1 MHEFC
6 SFVNGR
12 TVYCRGPKDNRI
24 KNASEMLMKLQ
35 VISVSEEQVPF
46 IDEYEADTNAY
57 IDFDESPIDFLDD
70 EASMGARTLEEFLEA
85 QKSTESMKNS
95 LEPEKSNIHKINY
108 KAMYSVGSWT
118 LFTCLMALMPYK
130 GKVTS
135 EPIIQFST
143 KELLHK
149 NSDQP
154 LLYPEETYMLVLETN
169 EIDELQKEKYITLK
183 QGDNIFGRDKQEAD
197 FVIEDRYVS
206 KKHFIIK
213 VFGTQLILI
222 DCESMNGTYLNHK
235 RVDVFPESI
244 KRDDEIQVS
253 QTKFIVKV

>member
-1 MHEFC
+1 MRGERIFMNIAVIIVGIILSC
-6 SFVNGR
+6 LTFVFAI
-12 TVYCRGPKDNRI
+12 TVIIAKQKKKSAY
-24 KNASEMLMKLQ
+24 LQ
-35 VISVSEEQVPF
+35 KKKS
-46 IDEYEADTNAY
+46 AY
-57 IDFDESPIDFLDD
+57 L
-70 EASMGARTLEEFLEA
+70 
-85 QKSTESMKNS
+85 Q
-95 LEPEKSNIHKINY
+95 
-108 KAMYSVGSWT
+108 
-118 LFTCLMALMPYK
+118 YK

-169 EIDELQKEKYITLK
+169 EIDELQKETYITLK

>member
-1 MHEFC
+1 MRGERIFMNIAVIIVGIILSC
-6 SFVNGR
+6 LTFALAI
-12 TVYCRGPKDNRI
+12 TVIIAKQKKKSAY
-24 KNASEMLMKLQ
+24 LQ
-35 VISVSEEQVPF
+35 KKKS
-46 IDEYEADTNAY
+46 AY
-57 IDFDESPIDFLDD
+57 L
-70 EASMGARTLEEFLEA
+70 
-85 QKSTESMKNS
+85 Q
-95 LEPEKSNIHKINY
+95 Y
-108 KAMYSVGSWT
+108 KR
-118 LFTCLMALMPYK
+118 
-130 GKVTS
+130 KVTS

-197 FVIEDRYVS
+197 FVIKDQYVS

-244 KRDDEIQVS
+244 KKDDEIQVS
-253 QTKFIVKV
+253 HTRFIVRV

>member
-1 MHEFC
+1 MRGERIFMNIAVIIVGIILSC
-6 SFVNGR
+6 LTFALAI
-12 TVYCRGPKDNRI
+12 TVIIAKQKKKSAY
-24 KNASEMLMKLQ
+24 LQ
-35 VISVSEEQVPF
+35 
-46 IDEYEADTNAY
+46 
-57 IDFDESPIDFLDD
+57 
-70 EASMGARTLEEFLEA
+70 
-85 QKSTESMKNS
+85 
-95 LEPEKSNIHKINY
+95 
-108 KAMYSVGSWT
+108 
-118 LFTCLMALMPYK
+118 YK

-135 EPIIQFST
+135 ESIIQFST

-197 FVIEDRYVS
+197 FVIKDQYVS

-244 KRDDEIQVS
+244 KKDDEIQVS
-253 QTKFIVKV
+253 HTKFIVKV

>member
-1 MHEFC
+1 MRGEKIFMNIVVIIIGVALSC
-6 SFVNGR
+6 LTLALAI
-12 TVYCRGPKDNRI
+12 TVIMAKQ
-24 KNASEMLMKLQ
+24 KKKAAHLQKKKSEYLQ
-35 VISVSEEQVPF
+35 
-46 IDEYEADTNAY
+46 
-57 IDFDESPIDFLDD
+57 
-70 EASMGARTLEEFLEA
+70 
-85 QKSTESMKNS
+85 
-95 LEPEKSNIHKINY
+95 
-108 KAMYSVGSWT
+108 
-118 LFTCLMALMPYK
+118 
-130 GKVTS
+130 KVTS

-154 LLYPEETYMLVLETN
+154 LLYPGETYMLVVETN
-169 EIDELQKEKYITLK
+169 EIDEVQKEKYITLK

-197 FVIEDRYVS
+197 FVIKDQYVS

-244 KRDDEIQVS
+244 KKDDEIQVS
-253 QTKFIVKV
+253 HTKFIVKV

>member
-1 MHEFC
+1 MRGERIFMNIAVIIVGIILSC
-6 SFVNGR
+6 LTFALAI
-12 TVYCRGPKDNRI
+12 TVIIAKQKKKSAY
-24 KNASEMLMKLQ
+24 LQ
-35 VISVSEEQVPF
+35 KKKS
-46 IDEYEADTNAY
+46 AY
-57 IDFDESPIDFLDD
+57 L
-70 EASMGARTLEEFLEA
+70 
-85 QKSTESMKNS
+85 Q
-95 LEPEKSNIHKINY
+95 
-108 KAMYSVGSWT
+108 
-118 LFTCLMALMPYK
+118 YK

-154 LLYPEETYMLVLETN
+154 LLYPEE
-169 EIDELQKEKYITLK
+169 IDELQKEKYITLK

-197 FVIEDRYVS
+197 FVIKDQYVS

-244 KRDDEIQVS
+244 KKDDEIQVS
-253 QTKFIVKV
+253 HTRFIVRV

>member
-1 MHEFC
+1 M
-6 SFVNGR
+6 
-12 TVYCRGPKDNRI
+12 RGERI
-24 KNASEMLMKLQ
+24 FMNIAMIIIGV
-35 VISVSEEQVPF
+35 VISCLTFALTITVIRTKQKKKS
-46 IDEYEADTNAY
+46 AY
-57 IDFDESPIDFLDD
+57 L
-70 EASMGARTLEEFLEA
+70 
-85 QKSTESMKNS
+85 QYK
-95 LEPEKSNIHKINY
+95 EKV
-108 KAMYSVGSWT
+108 A
-118 LFTCLMALMPYK
+118 
-130 GKVTS
+130 S

-154 LLYPEETYMLVLETN
+154 LLYPGETYMLVVETN
-169 EIDELQKEKYITLK
+169 EIDEFQKEKYIILK

-197 FVIEDRYVS
+197 FVIKDQYVS

-244 KRDDEIQVS
+244 KKDDEIQVS
-253 QTKFIVKV
+253 HTRFVVKV